1 MQFNDFEKMVIPFKD
16 KLYRFSLRIVG
27 NAFDAEDVIQ
37 EVMVKLW
44 KKREVL
50 ETVENKEA
58 WCMTITR
65 NMSIDWLR
73 GKKKPS
79 LDIADRQ
86 DIKDTSIDAQSQM
99 ELNDLQ
105 KMVRNCIAELP
116 EKQKEVIHLRDIEG
130 YSYKEIA
137 EITHTSVDQVKV
149 LIYRGRQRLKDIITK
164 RKLWTSKQ

>member
-37 EVMVKLW
+37 EVMLKLW
-44 KKREVL
+44 KKREAFENVK
-50 ETVENKEA
+50 NKEA

-73 GKKKPS
+73 GKKKPT

-86 DIKDTSIDAQSQM
+86 DIKDGGIDAHSQM

-105 KMVRNCIAELP
+105 RMVRNCIAELP

-130 YSYKEIA
+130 YAYKEIA
-137 EITHTSVDQVKV
+137 EITDTSVDQVKV
-149 LIYRGRQRLKDIITK
+149 LIYRGRQRLKEIIIK
-164 RKLWTSKQ
+164 KKLWTSKQ

>member
-1 MQFNDFEKMVIPFKD
+1 MQFNEFEKMVIPFKD

-50 ETVENKEA
+50 ETVDNKEA

-73 GKKKPS
+73 GKKKPT
-79 LDIADRQ
+79 LDIADRH
-86 DIKDTSIDAQSQM
+86 DIKDHGIDAQSQM

-105 KMVRNCIAELP
+105 KMVRNCIAQLP
-116 EKQKEVIHLRDIEG
+116 EKQREVIHLRDIEG
-130 YSYKEIA
+130 YKYKEIA
-137 EITHTSVDQVKV
+137 EITDTSVDQVKV
-149 LIYRGRQRLKDIITK
+149 LIFRGRQRLKDIITK
-164 RKLWTSKQ
+164 KKLWKSN